1 MQSAPSAFS
10 PPFEKNW
17 RRGAGF
23 LGQTAEQPMGLADSP
38 YLDDRQCQ
46 CILITHTYTLPISFS
61 DPSWIPGKETQF
73 ISKEQT

>member
-1 MQSAPSAFS
+1 
-10 PPFEKNW
+10 
-17 RRGAGF
+17 
-23 LGQTAEQPMGLADSP
+23 MGLADSP